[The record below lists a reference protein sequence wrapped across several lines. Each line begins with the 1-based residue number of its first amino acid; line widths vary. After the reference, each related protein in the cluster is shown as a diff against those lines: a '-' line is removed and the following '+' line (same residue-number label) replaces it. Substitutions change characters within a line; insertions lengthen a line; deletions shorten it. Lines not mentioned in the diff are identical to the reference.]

1 MLNTPNEW
9 HNEENTEEYSEEEF
23 SDDYENQDYEE
34 DEDFSEEDENSEV
47 ENEDQESQNKKKMII
62 IASATILIIL
72 LLVGGALILNSK
84 KSKDSAKTTDAIES
98 VEGDLIADQNTDEEI
113 EINTESGDDV
123 SIEIE
128 DPNSLIP
135 TEKPLTTATE
145 AESLMND
152 NSGLAI
158 PTDGLKTDDGGLQV
172 EVEEYR
178 PGALADKK
186 PGAVTVSI
194 GDIGRQNPFMPKDKV
209 GTAAAGSIAKTNE
222 DGLNFEVIEPPQL
235 ADENPDITKLL
246 ETKVSGILYDPKK
259 PSAIIN
265 IEGVDQLVKVGDVL
279 SGFEII
285 AITQNKVVISS
296 DSNVYRAS
304 VGQPL
309 NAELVQNY
317 VEISNLETKFKGSKR
332 FK

>member
-9 HNEENTEEYSEEEF
+9 HNEEETEEYSEEEF
-23 SDDYENQDYEE
+23 SDDYESQESEE
-34 DEDFSEEDENSEV
+34 DEDFSEEDSEV

-84 KSKDSAKTTDAIES
+84 KSKDAVKTAESVES
-98 VEGDLIADQNTDEEI
+98 VEGDLMASDGDDAEI
-113 EINTESGDDV
+113 EINTEESGDDV

-128 DPNSLIP
+128 DPNTLVP
-135 TEKPLTTATE
+135 TEKPLTTATD
-145 AESLMND
+145 ADALMND

-158 PTDGLKTDDGGLQV
+158 PTDGLKTDDGGLQI
-172 EVEEYR
+172 EVEEDR

-186 PGAVTVSI
+186 SGSVTVSI
-194 GDIGRQNPFMPKDKV
+194 GDVGRQNPFMPKDKV
-209 GTAAAGSIAKTNE
+209 GMATSGGIAKTNE

-235 ADENPDITKLL
+235 ADENPDIVKLL

-259 PSAIIN
+259 PSAIVN
-265 IEGVDQLVKVGDVL
+265 IDGVDQLVKVGDVL

-309 NAELVQNY
+309 NAELVKNY

>member
-9 HNEENTEEYSEEEF
+9 HNEEETEEYSEEEF
-23 SDDYENQDYEE
+23 SDDYENQEYEE
-34 DEDFSEEDENSEV
+34 DEDFSEEDSEV

-84 KSKDSAKTTDAIES
+84 KSKDAVKTAESVES
-98 VEGDLIADQNTDEEI
+98 VEGDLITSDGDDAEI

-128 DPNSLIP
+128 DPNTLVP
-135 TEKPLTTATE
+135 TEKPLTTVTDAD
-145 AESLMND
+145 ALMND

-172 EVEEYR
+172 EVEEDR

-186 PGAVTVSI
+186 SGSVTVSI
-194 GDIGRQNPFMPKDKV
+194 GDVGRQNPFMPKDKV
-209 GTAAAGSIAKTNE
+209 GTITAGSIAKTNE

-235 ADENPDITKLL
+235 ADENPDIVKLL

-259 PSAIIN
+259 PSAIVN
-265 IEGVDQLVKVGDVL
+265 IDGVDQLVKVGDVL

-309 NAELVQNY
+309 NAELVKNY